1 MIEITKFE
9 FVQKGALVAKFNL
22 KMHKWGGLVIYD
34 CTLFESGS
42 KRWITL
48 PSKQYESDGKKK
60 YFSYMRYEDRD
71 MNDRFLAS
79 ILKAVDEHIEKMPK
93 QLDAFSYKENNDQY
107 DDIPF

>member
-9 FVQKGALVAKFNL
+9 FVQKGALVAKFNI
-22 KMHKWGGLVIYD
+22 KMHKWGGLLINE

-48 PSKQYESDGKKK
+48 PSKQYESEGKKK
-60 YFSYMRYEDRD
+60 YFSYLRYEDRD

-79 ILKAVDEHIEKMPK
+79 IMKSVDEHIESLRKTQPSHEVK
-93 QLDAFSYKENNDQY
+93 SERGQY